1 MYIPKH
7 IRENII
13 IEAIILNRRK
23 KGWNHIHY
31 DITCGNL
38 YLKKTKYIFHET
50 FFFEKINR
58 LNHFMNFCKK
68 KKYTWLKKYQNAYQT
83 YYYEPPRY
91 YEIQD
96 IFEMDHIG
104 VYFNIE

>member
-38 YLKKTKYIFHET
+38 YLKK
-50 FFFEKINR
+50 NV
-58 LNHFMNFCKK
+58 
-68 KKYTWLKKYQNAYQT
+68 W
-83 YYYEPPRY
+83 RY
-91 YEIQD
+91 
-96 IFEMDHIG
+96 
-104 VYFNIE
+104 V

>member
-68 KKYTWLKKYQNAYQT
+68 K
-83 YYYEPPRY
+83 
-91 YEIQD
+91 
-96 IFEMDHIG
+96 
-104 VYFNIE
+104 NIHG